1 MPSVP
6 LRPWVT
12 PEQVR
17 GVAFG
22 LYLSED
28 DDDALANL
36 ITYAEDKIL
45 SRKGLRVADRIR
57 TGHLSLDTVR
67 GVITDMVL
75 RVVKNP
81 GGVQSDSLGSSSTAY
96 FRNAASG
103 AVELLKEDIDLLK
116 PKSRGFGTMR
126 VGVPGWRI
134 P

>member
-6 LRPWVT
+6 LRPWVN
-12 PEQVR
+12 PEEVR
-17 GVAFG
+17 AVAFG

-28 DDDALANL
+28 DDKALADL
-36 ITYAEDKIL
+36 VKFAEDKIL
-45 SRKGLRVADRIR
+45 SRRGLRVVDRVR
-57 TGHLSLDTVR
+57 TGALPLDTVR
-67 GVITDMVL
+67 GVVIDMVL

-103 AVELLKEDIDLLK
+103 AVELLKEDIEILK
-116 PKSRGFGTMR
+116 PTPKRFGTMR
-126 VGVPGWRI
+126 VGIPGWRV